1 MMAKGLGSG
10 LGALFGEE
18 AVESQNGVELVSIS
32 KVEPKQGQP
41 RVRFDPEQLDALADS
56 IREHGLIQPIT
67 VRPLDNGF
75 YQIIAGERRW
85 RASRQAGLLEVPIR
99 ILDVDDR
106 EAMELALVENLQRE
120 DLNPVEEAKG
130 YKTLIAEYGLT
141 QEECAKRVGKSRP
154 VITNSMRLLVLPK
167 RVLEMLENG
176 ELSMSHAR
184 ALLELEKPEQQE
196 EAAVSMAEKQM
207 SVRQATALV
216 KKMLR
221 PAEPEPQKEETVVNY
236 VAEAEMKMTRAIG
249 HKVKIVEGRKK
260 GRLEIEYFGEDDL
273 ETLYEL
279 FLSLAETEEE

>member
-1 MMAKGLGSG
+1 MAKGLGSG

-18 AVESQNGVELVSIS
+18 AVDSQGEITMMSIA
-32 KVEPKQGQP
+32 KVEPRQGQP
-41 RVRFDPEQLDALADS
+41 RVRFDQEQLDALSDS

-85 RASRQAGLLEVPIR
+85 RASRQAGLLEVPVR
-99 ILDVDDR
+99 ILEADDR

-120 DLNPVEEAKG
+120 DLNPVEEARG

-141 QEECAKRVGKSRP
+141 QEDCAKRVGKSRP
-154 VITNSMRLLVLPK
+154 VVTNSMRLLTLPEK
-167 RVLEMLENG
+167 VLEMLENG
-176 ELSMSHAR
+176 TLSMSHAR
-184 ALLELEKPEQQE
+184 ALLEMNDGTAQE
-196 EAAVSMAEKQM
+196 EAAKIMAEKEM

-221 PAEPEPQKEETVVNY
+221 PEKTEPETDKDLVNY
-236 VAEAEMKMTRAIG
+236 VAEAELKLTRAIG
-249 HKVKIVEGRKK
+249 HKVKIVDGHKK
-260 GRLEIEYFGEDDL
+260 GRLEIEYYGEDDL

-279 FLSLAETEEE
+279 IMTLAETKED